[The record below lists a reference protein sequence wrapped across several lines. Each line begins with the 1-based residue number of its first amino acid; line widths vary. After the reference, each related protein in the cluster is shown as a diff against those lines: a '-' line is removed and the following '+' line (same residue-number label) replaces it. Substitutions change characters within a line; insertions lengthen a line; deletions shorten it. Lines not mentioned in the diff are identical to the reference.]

1 MQQVK
6 EKQQCENEE
15 IRAEKLAVE
24 KEREFLQHEQNT
36 KELQLSDVRS
46 KLKKRTEELQLLKDG
61 LNSQIQQVHATF
73 EEDQATQ
80 NRTIQLLRDS
90 LDQKE
95 TEL

>member
-1 MQQVK
+1 MK

-46 KLKKRTEELQLLKDG
+46 KLKKRTEEL
-61 LNSQIQQVHATF
+61 
-73 EEDQATQ
+73 
-80 NRTIQLLRDS
+80 
-90 LDQKE
+90 
-95 TEL
+95 